1 MKILKVLFVVIGILI
16 GGVGST
22 LMILGFI
29 LDYANYVGYGMVGFV
44 VALMIILKG
53 TE

>member
-22 LMILGFI
+22 LMILGFL
-29 LDYANYVGYGMVGFV
+29 LDYATFVGYGMVGFV